1 MPAMNHTLSIIV
13 VALNEARHI
22 HRLKQAIDTLKCDP
36 PVSIETILVDGGSR
50 DGTVEAA
57 KRIGFSRVI
66 VLPGANIPVCRNAGL
81 KAATGNWIAY
91 LDADCEPAQD
101 WLQEAAPILSAETE
115 IIIGWPVTPPSP
127 GTWVQEAW
135 RIHWM
140 NKNPRLESWREHPAV
155 IKDAFRLITTR
166 NMLMTRAAT
175 ETLDGFDENLPT
187 GEDTDFVFR
196 ACQRKMTVL
205 GLPAL
210 RVTHHGEPATLK
222 EFYRQQTWH
231 ANRTSYRK
239 IMGEQAGRNGGN
251 APRFA
256 AMFLIFALLF
266 IAGCAASLL
275 TGTALFLILLLP
287 LPVLVAG
294 PAALIAARAKAYRW
308 WPALCTLYAA
318 YGLARALDLSGFHR
332 KKISWKTA
340 DTTQSEPSG
349 AQISIK

>member
-81 KAATGNWIAY
+81 KAATGNWIAF
-91 LDADCEPAQD
+91 LDADCEPARD
-101 WLQEAAPILSAETE
+101 WLQQAFPLLSSEKQ
-115 IIIGWPVTPPSP
+115 IIIGWPVVPPSP
-127 GTWVQEAW
+127 GTWVQTAW

-140 NKNPRLESWREHPAV
+140 HKNPRLETWLGHPAV
-155 IKDAFRLITTR
+155 IRDAFRLITTR
-166 NMLMTRAAT
+166 NMLMTRAAA

-196 ACQRKMTVL
+196 AYHRKMTLL
-205 GLPAL
+205 GLPSL

-308 WPALCTLYAA
+308 WPALCILYAA

-332 KKISWKTA
+332 KKISWKAAGTESHN
-340 DTTQSEPSG
+340 TSG
-349 AQISIK
+349 AQLQVK